1 MYRNG
6 AFMRVYWEGA
16 AIMLLA
22 DQRLRA
28 RTQGSQSLDTALD
41 ALRQCCLSSETGW
54 RARDLF
60 GKLDEL
66 TGTTVFAEL
75 YEQHVSSARLPDVGE
90 AYRLLGL
97 RVTGNGDVVLVDDAP
112 QRADRDAIMSGAG
125 SAALR
130 TAAPPLPSSN

>member
-28 RTQGSQSLDTALD
+28 RTNGRESLDTALD
-41 ALRQCCLSSETGW
+41 ALRQCCLSPEIGW

-60 GKLDEL
+60 NKLDEL
-66 TGTTVFAEL
+66 TDTTVFAEL
-75 YEQHVSSARLPDVGE
+75 YEQHVSTAQLPDVAE

-97 RVTGNGDVVLVDDAP
+97 RVTGDGDVVLIDDAP

-125 SAALR
+125 SAALH
-130 TAAPPLPSSN
+130 TVAPPPSAN

>member
-1 MYRNG
+1 
-6 AFMRVYWEGA
+6 MRVYWEGA

-41 ALRQCCLSSETGW
+41 ALSRCCLSPEAGW

-66 TGTTVFAEL
+66 TGTSVFAEL
-75 YEQHVSSARLPDVGE
+75 YEQHVSSAQLPDLGE

-97 RVTGNGDVVLVDDAP
+97 RVTAEGDVVLIDDAP

-125 SAALR
+125 RTALQ
-130 TAAPPLPSSN
+130 TAAPPPPRSN

>member
-41 ALRQCCLSSETGW
+41 ALAPMLPVSRD
-54 RARDLF
+54 RVAR
-60 GKLDEL
+60 
-66 TGTTVFAEL
+66 TRSV
-75 YEQHVSSARLPDVGE
+75 QQAR
-90 AYRLLGL
+90 
-97 RVTGNGDVVLVDDAP
+97 
-112 QRADRDAIMSGAG
+112 
-125 SAALR
+125 
-130 TAAPPLPSSN
+130 